1 VKREPI
7 RRRTPLRRTAGLA
20 TRTALKRTAPL
31 KRTTPLARGP
41 VSAASAAQQRKV
53 LGRPCLVCGA
63 RAPVDP
69 AHLVP
74 RSLGGCDHAD
84 CVVALCR
91 GHHRAYDRGDLDLVP
106 HLEPAHR
113 REAAHAVEHLGLIGA
128 LRRLTGSRHA
138 EAMVVVERGGG
149 RPD

>member
-1 VKREPI
+1 VRREPI
-7 RRRTPLRRTAGLA
+7 RRRTALRRGRLV
-20 TRTALKRTAPL
+20 TRAALQRTEPP
-31 KRTTPLARGP
+31 KRTTPLARVP
-41 VSAASAAQQRKV
+41 VSAASAAQRAKV
-53 LGRPCLVCGA
+53 RGRRCLVCAA

-74 RSLGGCDHAD
+74 RSLGCCDHFD

-91 GHHRAYDRGDLDLVP
+91 THHRAYERGDLGLGA
-106 HLEPAHR
+106 HLEPGHR

-128 LRRLTGSRHA
+128 LRRLTGSRQA
-138 EAMVVVERGGG
+138 DMSVVMERGGC